1 MRNTAGR
8 NRSAGQ
14 QSDASTPPRPER
26 SANASPMR
34 ILKPAPVTRAARVA
48 DQVYRHLRRAIIS
61 GEIEAGTRLRE
72 VEIAQA
78 LSVSR
83 TPVREAISRLIGDRL
98 VREHETT
105 GVEVVDMAGDMMDIH
120 HIREALELCA
130 ARLAA
135 KRITDEQIQALEELV
150 NKGQKASFADRV
162 SVNHQFHL
170 TIVQASGSPRLIDM
184 LQSFNEYFL
193 HPKWITRTEKKLVDQ
208 ALRDH
213 KQIVAALRARSP
225 DRTERILRRH
235 LKLGLMQLTD
245 SGPPPHR

>member
-1 MRNTAGR
+1 MHNSVAKSRR
-8 NRSAGQ
+8 AGQ
-14 QSDASTPPRPER
+14 QNSASTTLRPER
-26 SANASPMR
+26 SANPLSSGTM
-34 ILKPAPVTRAARVA
+34 KPATVMRAVRVA

-61 GEIEAGTRLRE
+61 GEIASGARLRE

-78 LSVSR
+78 LGVSR

-105 GVEVVDMAGDMMDIH
+105 GVEVVDMAGDVADIH

-135 KRITDEQIQALEELV
+135 ERITDEQLQLLEDLV
-150 NKGQKASFADRV
+150 KRGHKASPAERV
-162 SVNHQFHL
+162 RVNHQFHL
-170 TIVQASGSPRLIDM
+170 TIVQASGSPRLIEM
-184 LQSFNEYFL
+184 LNSFNEYFL
-193 HPKWITRTEKKLVDQ
+193 HPRWVTRTEKKLVDQ

-213 KQIVAALRARSP
+213 EQIVAALRARSP
-225 DRTERILRRH
+225 DRTERVLRRH

-245 SGPPPHR
+245 SSGR

>member
-1 MRNTAGR
+1 MGKGVAKNGRAGL
-8 NRSAGQ
+8 RSNAAGPV
-14 QSDASTPPRPER
+14 PPQP
-26 SANASPMR
+26 SSGANPLGT
-34 ILKPAPVTRAARVA
+34 LKPAAVMRAARVA

-61 GEIEAGTRLRE
+61 GEIASGARLRE

-83 TPVREAISRLIGDRL
+83 TPIREAISRLIGDRL

-105 GVEVVDMAGDMMDIH
+105 GVEVVDMAGDVADIH

-135 KRITDEQIQALEELV
+135 ERITDEQLRSLEELV
-150 NKGQKASFADRV
+150 RRGQKASSAERV
-162 SVNHQFHL
+162 RINHQFHL

-184 LQSFNEYFL
+184 LNSFNEYFL
-193 HPKWITRTEKKLVDQ
+193 HPQSITRTEKKLVDQ

-213 KQIVAALRARSP
+213 EEIVAALRARSP
-225 DRTERILRRH
+225 DRTEKILRRH
-235 LKLGLMQLTD
+235 LKLGLMQLVD
-245 SGPPPHR
+245 GSAQ

>member
-1 MRNTAGR
+1 MRNAATKTKG
-8 NRSAGQ
+8 AGQ
-14 QSDASTPPRPER
+14 QTDASTQLAPELAESAHLAAAVKPTVMR
-26 SANASPMR
+26 S
-34 ILKPAPVTRAARVA
+34 ARVA

-61 GEIEAGTRLRE
+61 GEYEAGARLRE

-78 LSVSR
+78 LNVSR
-83 TPVREAISRLIGDRL
+83 TPVREAISRLIGDLL

-105 GVEVVDMAGDMMDIH
+105 GVEVVDMAGDILDIH

-135 KRITDEQIQALEELV
+135 KRITDAQLQTLEDLV
-150 NKGQKASFADRV
+150 KKGQKASSAERV
-162 SVNHQFHL
+162 RVNHQFHL
-170 TIVQASGSPRLIDM
+170 TIVQASCSPRLIEM
-184 LQSFNEYFL
+184 LTSFNEYFL

-208 ALRDH
+208 ALKDH
-213 KQIVAALRARSP
+213 QEIVEALRARSP

-245 SGPPPHR
+245 KSG

>member
-1 MRNTAGR
+1 MHSGAAKNKRGGQRN
-8 NRSAGQ
+8 
-14 QSDASTPPRPER
+14 DASAEQRAER
-26 SANASPMR
+26 SASASPPNTM
-34 ILKPAPVTRAARVA
+34 KPATVMRAARVA

-61 GEIEAGTRLRE
+61 GEIASGARLRE

-105 GVEVVDMAGDMMDIH
+105 GVEVVDMAGDVADIH

-135 KRITDEQIQALEELV
+135 ERITDEQLRMLEELV
-150 NKGQKASFADRV
+150 EKGGKASPAERV
-162 SVNHQFHL
+162 RINYQFHR
-170 TIVQASGSPRLIDM
+170 TIVQASGSPRLIEM
-184 LQSFNEYFL
+184 LDSFNEYFL
-193 HPKWITRTEKKLVDQ
+193 HPQWVTRTEKKLVDQ

-213 KQIVAALRARSP
+213 EQIVAALRSRSA
-225 DRTERILRRH
+225 DRTEKVLRRH

-245 SGPPPHR
+245 SSGR